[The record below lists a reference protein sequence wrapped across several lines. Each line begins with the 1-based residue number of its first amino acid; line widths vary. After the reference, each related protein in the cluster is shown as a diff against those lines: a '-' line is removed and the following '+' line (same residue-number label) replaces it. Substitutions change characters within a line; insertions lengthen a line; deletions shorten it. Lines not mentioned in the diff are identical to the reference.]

1 MTDLPRP
8 SELRPRRLV
17 LHALRPVFRLLVG
30 RLWDVH
36 VHGREHVPARG
47 PVVFASNH
55 VGWLDGPLL
64 AIVAPRPVHAWTKL
78 EMFRG
83 PLGLFLSSAGQIP
96 LDRFHADPGAVKSA
110 LRVLSDDGAVGVF
123 PEGERGDG
131 ELHRFHGG
139 AAYLAMARGAPVV
152 PVTMV
157 GTREP
162 GAGRSSLPR
171 RGSRIDVA
179 FGAPLEVTRVAWPRT
194 REQVTASSMLLWEHL
209 REHQQQSL
217 ARLGRTLP
225 GPLPAGDIPD
235 DPDTGYVEQGAS

>member
-1 MTDLPRP
+1 VTDLPRP
-8 SELRPRRLV
+8 SVVHPQRVLLRS
-17 LHALRPVFRLLVG
+17 LRPVLRTVA
-30 RLWDVH
+30 RTWWDLH
-36 VHGREHVPARG
+36 VHGTELVPRRG

-64 AIVAPRPVHAWTKL
+64 AIVAPRSVHAWTKL

-96 LDRFHADPGAVKSA
+96 LDRYRADPRAMKAA
-110 LRVLSDDGAVGVF
+110 LRVLADDGTVGVF

-139 AAYLAMARGAPVV
+139 AAYLAMARGAAVV

-157 GTREP
+157 GTRVP
-162 GAGRSSLPR
+162 GGHKSSLPPHGAR
-171 RGSRIDVA
+171 LDVSFGSPLDVS
-179 FGAPLEVTRVAWPRT
+179 RVAWPRT
-194 REQVTASSMLLWEHL
+194 REQVTATSMLLWEHL
-209 REHQQQSL
+209 REHQRRTL
-217 ARLGRTLP
+217 ALLGRTLP

-235 DPDTGYVEQGAS
+235 DPDTGFVEQGA